1 MRWFSQSN
9 GSTFIQSSRSI
20 SAFYFSSWGSH
31 PSAAGSPRIPS
42 PPPSPTLWN
51 GLEDQADG
59 LDHLATM
66 PMPRS
71 IRPLTGFKPSL
82 DGSEA
87 DSSQSWK
94 FWQRLNV
101 HRIISRLLGWS
112 WTVIGSPTTT
122 KNPAGSLEECPNVWS
137 VPTKNRPKM
146 AGKNL
151 ETIETAIDWNRQSQN
166 RGSKKKH
173 QSINRQI
180 DSILSIIQRWNG
192 STGSGRSGERS
203 ATVQQRRTP
212 ATFNQPIKMQIEMF
226 QLKRIEIHLVVTA
239 TPSATLC
246 SSSPPLLSYLLDW
259 SAFREHWNF

>member
-1 MRWFSQSN
+1 
-9 GSTFIQSSRSI
+9 
-20 SAFYFSSWGSH
+20 
-31 PSAAGSPRIPS
+31 
-42 PPPSPTLWN
+42 
-51 GLEDQADG
+51 
-59 LDHLATM
+59 
-66 PMPRS
+66 MPRS

-122 KNPAGSLEECPNVWS
+122 KNPAGSLEEWPNVWS

-151 ETIETAIDWNRQSQN
+151 ETIETAIDWNRRSQN
-166 RGSKKKH
+166 RGSKNKH

-203 ATVQQRRTP
+203 ATVQQRQTP

-239 TPSATLC
+239 TPSTTPPAPPPAPPPSAPPGGQSWNSATRRRWAQLQGDFL
-246 SSSPPLLSYLLDW
+246 SPLKKRNRWFTIHFVTFTAAENGLLNLHTAFYFLHIDLLSH
-259 SAFREHWNF
+259 R